1 MANLNPLALYA
12 LASVLLIIVGWRVT
26 RNWRPVVLGRLL
38 RVWLAVLL
46 MTPAYVE
53 AGINAVAP
61 AWVVTLFIAAGD
73 GLEAARI
80 GWLPLAVD
88 QGDCRIYR
96 VNPGAFIGVCARPD
110 QVVKLARGKHAAED

>member
-1 MANLNPLALYA
+1 MANPNPLALAWVVYA

-80 GWLPLAVD
+80 GWLPLAAALALSTAV
-88 QGDCRIYR
+88 IL
-96 VNPGAFIGVCARPD
+96 VGALVQQLRAP
-110 QVVKLARGKHAAED
+110 RGATRHAN